1 MNILP
6 KGSKLYSIFNFKCP
20 RCHQGDVFES
30 KNPYN
35 LSKMFDMHEHCSHCG
50 LRYMIEPA
58 FFYGAMYV
66 SYALTVAIG
75 VATFVL
81 IHLFFD
87 PGVWEVIG
95 TLAAVLV
102 LGSPMV
108 LRLSRI
114 IWMNTFIKY
123 DPEKRGPNLK

>member
-75 VATFVL
+75 VATFIL

-123 DPEKRGPNLK
+123 DPERRGPNLK

>member
-1 MNILP
+1 MGLFG
-6 KGSKLYSIFNFKCP
+6 KGTKLYSIFKYKCP
-20 RCHQGDVFES
+20 RCHQGEVFES

-35 LSKMFDMHEHCSHCG
+35 FSKMFAMHEHCEHCG

-66 SYALTVAIG
+66 SYALTVALG
-75 VATFVL
+75 VATFIL
-81 IHLFFD
+81 SHMFFN

-95 TLAAVLV
+95 ALTAVLI
-102 LGSPMV
+102 LGSPIV

-114 IWMNTFIKY
+114 IWMNIFVKY
-123 DPEKRGPNLK
+123 EPEKRGANLK